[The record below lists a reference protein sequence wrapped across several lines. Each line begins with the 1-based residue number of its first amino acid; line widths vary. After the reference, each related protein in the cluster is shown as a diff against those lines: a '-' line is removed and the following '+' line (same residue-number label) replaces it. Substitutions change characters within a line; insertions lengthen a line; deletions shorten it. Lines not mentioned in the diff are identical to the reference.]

1 MLMTEY
7 RIKITGK
14 YDILVLSP
22 KIIGT
27 LLEKIR
33 YSDTRELIIPAEE
46 LFPQGYREYLER
58 VMQTNSIG
66 TNIGSQ
72 DVYDL
77 AAKQIGMLEVKQR
90 KCFDKATAET
100 RENAAQFN
108 IETNEEFFLLTK
120 QSDSR
125 FLCDY
130 DNGEKI
136 VLSLKYL

>member
-1 MLMTEY
+1 MICEY
-7 RIKITGK
+7 TIRITGEH
-14 YDILVLSP
+14 DILVLSP

-46 LFPQGYREYLER
+46 LLPQGYTEYLER
-58 VMQTNSIG
+58 VMQTNGIG
-66 TNIGSQ
+66 TNIGKQ

-77 AAKQIGMLEVKQR
+77 TAKQIGMLKVKQR

-100 RENAAQFN
+100 TENAAQFN
-108 IETNEEFFLLTK
+108 IETNRDFFLLTK

-130 DNGEKI
+130 GNGEKI
-136 VLSLKYL
+136 MVSLKYL

>member
-1 MLMTEY
+1 MICEY
-7 RIKITGK
+7 TIRITG
-14 YDILVLSP
+14 DHNILVLSP
-22 KIIGT
+22 QIIGT

-33 YSDTRELIIPAEE
+33 YSETRELIIPAEE
-46 LFPQGYREYLER
+46 LLPQGYTEYLER

-66 TNIGSQ
+66 TNIGNQ

-77 AAKQIGMLEVKQR
+77 TAEQIGMLKVKQQ

-100 RENAAQFN
+100 IQNVAQFN

-130 DNGEKI
+130 ENGEKI
-136 VLSLKYL
+136 VVSLKYL

>member
-1 MLMTEY
+1 MTEY

-14 YDILVLSP
+14 YDIIVLSP

-46 LFPQGYREYLER
+46 LLPQGYTEYLER

-66 TNIGSQ
+66 TNIGNQ

-77 AAKQIGMLEVKQR
+77 TAEQIGMLKVKQQ

-100 RENAAQFN
+100 IQNVAQFN

-130 DNGEKI
+130 ENGEKI
-136 VLSLKYL
+136 VVSLKYL

>member
-1 MLMTEY
+1 MICEY
-7 RIKITGK
+7 TIRITGDH
-14 YDILVLSP
+14 DILVLSP

-46 LFPQGYREYLER
+46 LFPQGYTEYLER
-58 VMQTNSIG
+58 VIQTNGIG
-66 TNIGSQ
+66 TNIDNQ
-72 DVYDL
+72 DVYEL
-77 AAKQIGMLEVKQR
+77 TAKQIGMLEVKQR
-90 KCFDKATAET
+90 KCFDKAIAET
-100 RENAAQFN
+100 TENAAHFN
-108 IETNEEFFLLTK
+108 IETNMEFFLLTK

-130 DNGEKI
+130 ENGEKI

>member
-1 MLMTEY
+1 MTEY
-7 RIKITGK
+7 RIKITGE
-14 YDILVLSP
+14 YDIIVLSP
-22 KIIGT
+22 KIIVT

-46 LFPQGYREYLER
+46 LLPQGYTEYLER
-58 VMQTNSIG
+58 VIQTNSIG
-66 TNIGSQ
+66 INIGNQ

-77 AAKQIGMLEVKQR
+77 TAKQIGMLKVKQQ

-100 RENAAQFN
+100 TQNVAQFN

-125 FLCDY
+125 FVCDY
-130 DNGEKI
+130 ENGEKI
-136 VLSLKYL
+136 VVSLKYL